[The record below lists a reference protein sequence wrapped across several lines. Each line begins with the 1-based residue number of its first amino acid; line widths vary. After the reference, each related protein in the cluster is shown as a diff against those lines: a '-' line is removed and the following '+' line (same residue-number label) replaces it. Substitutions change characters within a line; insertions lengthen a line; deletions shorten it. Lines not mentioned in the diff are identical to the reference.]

1 MGSTVRRLGRDVVIF
16 VQDLSLGP
24 VGETGSTSRGS

>member
-1 MGSTVRRLGRDVVIF
+1 MGSTVRRLGREVVIF